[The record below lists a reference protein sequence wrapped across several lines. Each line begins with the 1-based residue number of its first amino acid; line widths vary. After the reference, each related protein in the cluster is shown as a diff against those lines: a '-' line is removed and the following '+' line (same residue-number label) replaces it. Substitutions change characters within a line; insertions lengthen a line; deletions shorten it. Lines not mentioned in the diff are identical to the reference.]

1 MNIILLGAPG
11 AGKGTQASFLKNQ
24 YQVPQISTG
33 DMLRDAVKDNT
44 ELGIKAKEF
53 MDKGGLVP
61 DSLIIALVKQR
72 VKHDD
77 CINGFLLD
85 GFPRTIPQ
93 AEALATA
100 GVKIDIVIEINVP
113 DEKIIERLSGRRIHP
128 ASGRIY
134 HIRYN
139 PPKEEGIDDE
149 TGDPLITRTDDTAET
164 IVKRLKNYHDQT
176 EPLIE
181 FYKNF
186 SGLSKP
192 TYIVID
198 GTKSPQIISQE
209 LQLQLK

>member
-1 MNIILLGAPG
+1 
-11 AGKGTQASFLKNQ
+11 
-24 YQVPQISTG
+24 
-33 DMLRDAVKDNT
+33 
-44 ELGIKAKEF
+44 
-53 MDKGGLVP
+53 
-61 DSLIIALVKQR
+61 LIIALVKQR

-134 HIRYN
+134 HIKYN

-149 TGDPLITRTDDTAET
+149 TGDPLIIRSDDIAET
-164 IVKRLKNYHDQT
+164 IIKRLKNYHDQT

-186 SGLSKP
+186 SGTTKP
-192 TYIVID
+192 TFIVID
-198 GTKSPQIISQE
+198 GTKSPQIINQE

>member
-11 AGKGTQASFLKNQ
+11 AGKGTQASFLKDQ
-24 YQVPQISTG
+24 YEIPQISTG
-33 DMLRDAVKDNT
+33 DMLRTAVENNT

-53 MDKGGLVP
+53 MDKGELVP
-61 DSLIIALVKQR
+61 DSLIIALVKLR
-72 VKHDD
+72 VNHDD

-100 GVKIDIVIEINVP
+100 GIKIDIVIEINVA

-134 HIRYN
+134 HIKYS
-139 PPKEEGIDDE
+139 PPKIEGIDDDSGE
-149 TGDPLITRTDDTAET
+149 PLIIRSDDVAET
-164 IVKRLKNYHDQT
+164 IIKRLKNYHKQT

-181 FYKNF
+181 FYKNY
-186 SGLSKP
+186 SGLNKP
-192 TYIVID
+192 KFIIID
-198 GTKSPQIISQE
+198 GSKSPQIINQE
-209 LQLQLK
+209 LQLKLK